1 MFCVINVTT
10 EKAVANQ
17 VASAEIEGIAVSQEV
32 LELVKNYTDSKL
44 SHEELIKKASQL
56 CQRA

>member
-1 MFCVINVTT
+1 MTNVTT
-10 EKAVANQ
+10 EKVVANQ